1 MTGYACSETK
11 VKKRLEPESPGENE
25 SGTEWNGMVNREHA
39 DGTESGNGSVLHE
52 MVRECTF
59 GLA

>member
-1 MTGYACSETK
+1 MR
-11 VKKRLEPESPGENE
+11 KRLEPESPGENE

-52 MVRECTF
+52 MVRECIF